1 MQVFQKNLW
10 IDTNEEYTFKVST
23 DSNVVK
29 VQIGQLYIGWV
40 SNGDSSGGMPE
51 KVSTA
56 ARAFLYEV
64 KPELDPAVIFKSK
77 EVSPVA
83 AAKPKL
89 GDCCDGMRLV
99 LPRTELLQHKH
110 GISILEL
117 INANTGVIK
126 RYVSLKFPKDPD
138 KLAPHAKT
146 TTIALNFCPFCG
158 AALEGEKEAS
168 FEEAE
173 EDAGPATEAAV
184 PAPKGNG
191 RKKGKEV
198 SPGRGLPA
206 KRGNT
211 TRGGSRSR
219 KASS

>member
-1 MQVFQKNLW
+1 MQMFQKNLW

-77 EVSPVA
+77 EVPPAV

-117 INANTGVIK
+117 INTDTGIIK
-126 RYVSLKFPKDPD
+126 RYVSLKFPKNPD

-158 AALEGEKEAS
+158 AKLEGESEAS
-168 FEEAE
+168 FEETE
-173 EDAGPATEAAV
+173 EDAGPPAEAAV
-184 PAPKGNG
+184 PAAEGDG
-191 RKKGKEV
+191 RQKGKA
-198 SPGRGLPA
+198 RGGARKLPT

-211 TRGGSRSR
+211 TGRSRS
-219 KASS
+219 KK